1 MDSDEAL
8 FERMRAGD
16 MAAFDRLYDRL
27 EGPLFGF
34 IRVRLGD
41 QTEAEDVLQET
52 FLAVLRERDRAASL
66 RSVRA
71 WLYQVAHNL
80 CLNRLRSRRRAGKA
94 MEAVGHADA
103 TIDPSGPA
111 QTALE
116 AAERARVLSAA
127 VERLPPTLA
136 ELYHLRA
143 SGLSYE
149 EVAEITE
156 VPLGTVKSRMHE
168 LVKRLREEMT
178 A

>member
-1 MDSDEAL
+1 MDTDEAL
-8 FERMRAGD
+8 FERLRAGD
-16 MAAFDRLYDRL
+16 MAAFDRLYERL

-34 IRVRLGD
+34 IRTRLGD
-41 QTEAEDVLQET
+41 QAEAEDVLQET
-52 FLAVLRERDRAASL
+52 FLAALRERSRADAL

-94 MEAVGHADA
+94 MEVVGRDDAAV
-103 TIDPSGPA
+103 DPTGPA

-116 AAERARVLSAA
+116 AAERARGLAAA
-127 VERLPPTLA
+127 VGRLPAPLA

-149 EVAEITE
+149 EITAITE

-178 A
+178 P